1 MGALVAKECDSTYS
15 RGEVMMHEVHV
26 ELLLGEKVF
35 AMNGRVIG
43 RLEEIR
49 TEVNRGH
56 FFVSEFLVGSYAALE
71 RLAAWR
77 IGRAVLRVLRA
88 KRKEGYRIRWDQL
101 DLTNPERLRL
111 LCDIDDLMPLTEEQY
126 P

>member
-1 MGALVAKECDSTYS
+1 MAK
-15 RGEVMMHEVHV
+15 RQLHV

-35 AMNGRVIG
+35 AMNGVSIG

-56 FFVSEFLVGSYAALE
+56 YYVTEFLVGSYAVLE

-77 IGRAVLRVLRA
+77 IGRAVLRVVGA
-88 KRKEGYRIRWDQL
+88 KREEGYRIRWDQL
-101 DLTNPERLRL
+101 DLSDPQRLKL
-111 LCDIDDLMPLTEEQY
+111 MCGVDELMPLKREQY
-126 P
+126 PA

>member
-1 MGALVAKECDSTYS
+1 MSKRQL
-15 RGEVMMHEVHV
+15 HV

-35 AMNGRVIG
+35 ALKGVSVG

-56 FFVSEFLVGSYAALE
+56 YYVTEFLVGSYAVLE

-77 IGRAVLRVLRA
+77 IGRAVLRVVRA
-88 KRKEGYRIRWDQL
+88 QRKEGYRIRWDQL
-101 DLTNPERLRL
+101 DLTDPQRLRL
-111 LCDIDDLMPLTEEQY
+111 MCEVDELMPL
-126 P
+126 

>member
-1 MGALVAKECDSTYS
+1 MSKREL
-15 RGEVMMHEVHV
+15 HV

-35 AMNGRVIG
+35 AVNGVSIG

-56 FFVSEFLVGSYAALE
+56 FYVTEFLVGSYAVLE

-77 IGRAVLRVLRA
+77 IGRAVLRVVGA
-88 KRKEGYRIRWDQL
+88 QRKEGYRIRWDQL
-101 DLTNPERLRL
+101 DLSDPQRPKLR
-111 LCDIDDLMPLTEEQY
+111 CEVDELMPLKREQY
-126 P
+126 PS